1 MRRPRTHQLISRCFP
16 LSLRSEMAS
25 KVLLLGV
32 CLGSLCRGTESF
44 LVRSPPQ
51 SLTSSRS
58 TVELYS
64 TKAATLPPPVKRQ
77 DTLKE
82 EILSMIAVADGD
94 ENVVSNRGTVGGP
107 LPYALIRF
115 TRLMVNPS

>member
-1 MRRPRTHQLISRCFP
+1 MPWIQAGYDNEKATYSPVDFPLLP

-51 SLTSSRS
+51 SLTSSKS

-82 EILSMIAVADGD
+82 EILSMIAVPDGD
-94 ENVVSNRGTVGGP
+94 ENVVSNIEGRWVVHC
-107 LPYALIRF
+107 R
-115 TRLMVNPS
+115 MH